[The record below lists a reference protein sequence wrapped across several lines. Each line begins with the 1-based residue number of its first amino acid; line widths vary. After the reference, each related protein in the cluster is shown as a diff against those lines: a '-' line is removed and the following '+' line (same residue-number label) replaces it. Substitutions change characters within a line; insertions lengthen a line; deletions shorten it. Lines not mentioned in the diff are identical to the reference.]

1 MQGLQQLANLGEG
14 LAGILVGD
22 DDDQEDNESEEDEG
36 EDVVEVRLA
45 KYNIKLKWEGDMVF
59 GVYRGFTVVCI
70 IIFWRDK
77 KVRTV
82 MLLRKGV

>member
-1 MQGLQQLANLGEG
+1 MFLVVLCRACSSWPTWARDWPGSWWEIFHNVPYCSLQGLQQLANLGEG

-45 KYNIKLKWEGDMVF
+45 KYNIKLK
-59 GVYRGFTVVCI
+59 
-70 IIFWRDK
+70 
-77 KVRTV
+77 
-82 MLLRKGV
+82 